1 MLITRVLEREVV
13 GCGVKDGTG
22 AGIQLQEGRSQAQTH
37 SASSPQDLQQ
47 LRQLFCRGRG
57 IKKDIHNRLGH
68 FKTRAVK
75 SCQGW
80 RGLQKS
86 HLVERPVRSRIQ
98 ISCSAQTQSRPLR
111 HKRDGI
117 TPNDH
122 VHSIFS
128 ISLWTLK
135 IDALISI
142 IVKTLKWKKQIHM

>member
-1 MLITRVLEREVV
+1 MLITCVLEWKAV
-13 GCGVKDGTG
+13 GCSVQDGTR
-22 AGIQLQEGRSQAQTH
+22 AGIQLQEGRSQTQTH

-47 LRQLFCRGRG
+47 LRQLFCGGRG
-57 IKKDIHNRLGH
+57 IRKDIYDRLRQI
-68 FKTRAVK
+68 RAVK
-75 SCQGW
+75 CCHGG
-80 RGLQKS
+80 RCLQKS

-111 HKRDGI
+111 HKRYGI

-135 IDALISI
+135 IDAIISI
-142 IVKTLKWKKQIHM
+142 TVKTLK